1 MISTSRAHDRRSIP
15 REVMST
21 MQKLFGNSSS
31 ARFVSDRKGNRKP
44 RKQRRLRPL
53 KVILV
58 LVIIVEILYCLAI
71 FSGIPFIVRLRNM
84 YIETAMSTMT
94 HRWLATAFI
103 PGDIIDEVVSRRNA
117 AADAQI
123 GQNSTWT
130 VATTPAGETVTT
142 PVATAP
148 APTDPEGK
156 ERELTPEQE
165 AFFQLF
171 WELDQNSMFAYVDS
185 HPEAVSGGWDKI
197 KINEAGLDDEGT
209 TIQTIMG
216 EQVLAIDAEN
226 QLLLLR
232 VTGSA
237 APGFS
242 YRGVLA
248 VAKDPS
254 RLTLCPSKGIGS
266 YGQHAG
272 SIAEANNGIL
282 AMTGSGF
289 IDEGG
294 GGNGGTL
301 AGACMCQ
308 GERYGKHFGW
318 MYKRIELHEDNR
330 LYITDAPNSFGEG
343 TTDAVEFWPALI
355 IDGENAIESDT
366 IFTEMNP
373 RACLGQS
380 RREEIL
386 MLVIEG
392 RLVSSQGA
400 DAMECAEILARHDC
414 YQAMNLDGGTSA
426 IMWYDGEYITRCS
439 NTALDEGRYLPNAWI
454 YAAEP
459 IE

>member
-1 MISTSRAHDRRSIP
+1 MP
-15 REVMST
+15 QEVMST

-31 ARFVSDRKGNRKP
+31 ARFVSDKKGGRKEK
-44 RKQRRLRPL
+44 KRRLRPL
-53 KVILV
+53 KVVLV
-58 LVIIVEILYCLAI
+58 LLILIESLYCLAI
-71 FSGIPFIVRLRNM
+71 FSNIPFIVRLRNM
-84 YIETAMSTMT
+84 YIETAMSTMS
-94 HRWLATAFI
+94 HQWLATAFI
-103 PGDIIDEVVSRRNA
+103 PRDIVDEVVARRNA

-130 VATTPAGETVTT
+130 NATVPEDAPTVPVTTTPPVT
-142 PVATAP
+142 
-148 APTDPEGK
+148 DEEGQ
-156 ERELTPEQE
+156 ERVLTPEQE
-165 AFFQLF
+165 AFFDLF

-185 HPEAVSGGWDKI
+185 HPDVVAEGWGSI
-197 KINEAGLDDEGT
+197 RINEAGLDDSGT
-209 TIQTIMG
+209 TIKTTMG

-226 QLLLLR
+226 QILLVR

-237 APGFS
+237 ATGFS

-272 SIAEANNGIL
+272 DIAEANNGLI

-289 IDEGG
+289 IDEEG
-294 GGNGGTL
+294 GGNGGAL

-308 GERYGKHFGW
+308 GETYGKHFGW
-318 MYKRIELHEDNR
+318 MYKRMELHEDNR
-330 LYITDAPNSFGEG
+330 LYITDAPNYFSDDA
-343 TTDAVEFWPALI
+343 TDAVEFWPALI

-380 RREEIL
+380 KREEIL

-400 DAMECAEILARHDC
+400 DAMECADILARHDC

-426 IMWYDGEYITRCS
+426 VMWYDGEYITRCS
-439 NTALDEGRYLPNAWI
+439 NTALDEGRYLPNAWV